1 MDGGGW
7 TMCGVSETL
16 MLQTKCKIELHT
28 ACNVVGEYC
37 VAQTASLSRADPMLY
52 TYQLPELSTHVCM

>member
-1 MDGGGW
+1 
-7 TMCGVSETL
+7 MCGVSETL